1 MQFLIF
7 NIANL
12 ISFTILYKV
21 NEIQIQKMKIIH
33 IMNSA
38 YRYNIYYNSNN
49 LEMGL
54 ENNKYQLNNI
64 RTQSRK
70 KFPI

>member
-1 MQFLIF
+1 MQFLIVK
-7 NIANL
+7 IANL
-12 ISFTILYKV
+12 RSFTILYKV

-49 LEMGL
+49 LGIRL
-54 ENNKYQLNNI
+54 ENKKNQLNNI
-64 RTQSRK
+64 RTQS
-70 KFPI
+70 